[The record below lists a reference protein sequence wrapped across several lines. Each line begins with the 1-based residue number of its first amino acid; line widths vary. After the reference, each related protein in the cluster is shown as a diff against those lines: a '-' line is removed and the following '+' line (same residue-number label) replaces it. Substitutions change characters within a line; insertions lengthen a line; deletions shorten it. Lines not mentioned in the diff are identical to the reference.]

1 MSNTSCALP
10 LIEGHRNL
18 SFSSPVSPVNR
29 FRLNFLSILFLL
41 FCQLTDSVS
50 ISSFEFLSARGSWFR
65 VSPVVSRLLC
75 VPAGVNFTR
84 KGLLVS
90 DGREGGVVS
99 YERFC
104 LPLRVRCDEVKLLPV
119 GDPTDPSGG
128 RRGMANC
135 SQQCPLQVLTIA
147 N

>member
-1 MSNTSCALP
+1 M
-10 LIEGHRNL
+10 
-18 SFSSPVSPVNR
+18 
-29 FRLNFLSILFLL
+29 
-41 FCQLTDSVS
+41 
-50 ISSFEFLSARGSWFR
+50 
-65 VSPVVSRLLC
+65 VSRLLC

-90 DGREGGVVS
+90 DGRRGGVVS

-104 LPLRVRCDEVKLLPV
+104 LPLRLRCDEVKLLPV

-128 RRGMANC
+128 EGGYGQLLTAVPSASADNSKLMAVQHSFGLLALFVFLNP
-135 SQQCPLQVLTIA
+135 Q

>member
-1 MSNTSCALP
+1 MVEQHEPCVALDRRSP
-10 LIEGHRNL
+10 LLLFHQLTVSVSIV
-18 SFSSPVSPVNR
+18 SVAPVWPVNR
-29 FRLNFLSILFLL
+29 FCLNLLILSSFLL
-41 FCQLTDSVS
+41 AASGFAFHLWSPGCYACRRGLISRVKVYWFLT
-50 ISSFEFLSARGSWFR
+50 
-65 VSPVVSRLLC
+65 RL
-75 VPAGVNFTR
+75 R
-84 KGLLVS
+84 
-90 DGREGGVVS
+90 GGVVS